1 MKKCNRWI
9 WIQGSISCFGS
20 SPVSVAFVYKR
31 PIYNFTATE
40 NEFIVYYYGVQNEFI
55 VYYYGVHCI
64 LLRSTLYTTTEFIVY
79 YYGVQNEFIVYYY
92 GVQNSLMAL
101 PTLTLPGC
109 KYMGINSWICD
120 KDSITCYVKIYE
132 YFYSR

>member
-55 VYYYGVHCI
+55 VYYYGV
-64 LLRSTLYTTTEFIVY
+64 
-79 YYGVQNEFIVYYY
+79 QNEFIVYYY

-120 KDSITCYVKIYE
+120 KDSITCHVKIYE